1 VRFFLIN
8 QGGDKARY
16 YLVQRVSFS
25 LCNLMCRGDR
35 PTDMKNLPRSLL
47 LPFWTWYVNSTGVH
61 SKPSP
66 TVSYRNDQLFL
77 TLSLD
82 FLGFNT
88 RSCIYSMKT
97 SPTELRQ
104 TMTCLIKDNIK
115 RNESGMYTPSMI
127 PVIGLMY
134 IQRQRSG
141 LGITISTCTNVVK
154 YIERVPL
161 RKSFPISAEGRT
173 CGHLKP

>member
-1 VRFFLIN
+1 
-8 QGGDKARY
+8 
-16 YLVQRVSFS
+16 
-25 LCNLMCRGDR
+25 MCRGDR
-35 PTDMKNLPRSLL
+35 PTDMKE
-47 LPFWTWYVNSTGVH
+47 STLQSSIAFLDLVSGVH

-77 TLSLD
+77 ALSLD

-88 RSCIYSMKT
+88 RSCVYSMKT

-115 RNESGMYTPSMI
+115 RNENGMYTPSMI

-134 IQRQRSG
+134 IQRQCSG
-141 LGITISTCTNVVK
+141 LGITNFDLYQCGQIHRTC
-154 YIERVPL
+154 PL
-161 RKSFPISAEGRT
+161 RKSFPISAEGRI